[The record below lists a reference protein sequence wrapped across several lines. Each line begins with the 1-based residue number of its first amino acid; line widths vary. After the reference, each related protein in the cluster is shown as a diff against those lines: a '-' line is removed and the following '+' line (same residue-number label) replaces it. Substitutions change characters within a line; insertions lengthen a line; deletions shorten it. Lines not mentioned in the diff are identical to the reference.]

1 MAGKDEIKCHL
12 CGGQTQ
18 LRFEELKVA
27 DGKVTV
33 RESPYYSCGK
43 CGEEFSTQGQM
54 QELSG
59 IINERFSFSRPVIS
73 AGRSLAIT
81 LPKDLAAHY
90 GIRKGAKVRLVPGS
104 RTKIELIV
112 G

>member
-1 MAGKDEIKCHL
+1 MAGKNEMNCHL
-12 CGGQTQ
+12 CGGRTK
-18 LRFEELKVA
+18 LRFEELKLA

-33 RESPYYSCGK
+33 KESPYYACGK
-43 CGEEFSTQGQM
+43 CGKEFSTREQM
-54 QELSG
+54 QELNTL
-59 IINERFSFSRPVIS
+59 INERFSFSRPVIS

-90 GIRKGAKVRLVPGS
+90 GIRKGARVRLVPGS